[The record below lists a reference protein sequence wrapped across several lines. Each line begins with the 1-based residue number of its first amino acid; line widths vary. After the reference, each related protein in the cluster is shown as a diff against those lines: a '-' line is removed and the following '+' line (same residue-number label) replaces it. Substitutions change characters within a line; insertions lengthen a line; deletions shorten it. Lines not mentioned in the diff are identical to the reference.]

1 MLCTIYNSGTI
12 LNTGNFKDFTTVVVD
27 DTGLMLVGCGKRE
40 THLVN
45 MPCVVTSPL
54 IGQHIAASPP
64 RIGQLSSFR
73 PSVPVAH
80 ILP

>member
-1 MLCTIYNSGTI
+1 M
-12 LNTGNFKDFTTVVVD
+12 NTGNFTHFTTVVVD
-27 DTGLMLVGCGKRE
+27 GTGVMLVVCGKRE

-45 MPCVVTSPL
+45 IPCVVTSPL

-73 PSVPVAH
+73 PSVPLAQ